1 MISRKPYGF
10 WVFFMVINA
19 QFNNCEIG
27 ILDIHDRLIPPR
39 PTYQS
44 LSVYL
49 KDCNGSLYDI
59 KSSDLKKNK
68 KLIRVTDH
76 SLDEFTKIYSSYLK
90 DLMPIMNDEISRI
103 VDRSIEHI

>member
-1 MISRKPYGF
+1 
-10 WVFFMVINA
+10 MVLNA
-19 QFNNCEIG
+19 QYNNYEIG
-27 ILDIHDRLIPPR
+27 ILDIHDRLISPR

-44 LSVYL
+44 LSNYL
-49 KDCNGSLYDI
+49 KGCDGRLYNI
-59 KSSDLKKNK
+59 RTSAFKKNK

-76 SLDEFTKIYSSYLK
+76 SLDEFNKIYSAYLK